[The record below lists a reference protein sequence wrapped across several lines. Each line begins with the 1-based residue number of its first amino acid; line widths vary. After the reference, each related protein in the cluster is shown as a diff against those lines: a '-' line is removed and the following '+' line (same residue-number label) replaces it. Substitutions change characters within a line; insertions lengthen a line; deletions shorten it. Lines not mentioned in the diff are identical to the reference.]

1 MKICPQCNQT
11 YADDSLNFCL
21 SDGSV
26 LTQASG
32 SGSLSE
38 PPPTVMMSQPF
49 PTNPNPQFGTQPGN
63 FGVVTP
69 NAAQTPRPKSR
80 TWIWVLGI
88 FGGLI
93 LLCGGG
99 FAALLFV
106 VPDETPRAFNSNSKS
121 NSGSSNNNTQKSGN
135 TLKDDLSTWKP
146 KVDIYG
152 DTEYTNSEL
161 VMSAKQSGFYYVLVT
176 PKKDFRTD
184 NATTRVKARNTTGEA
199 TTYGF
204 GLLIHSDS
212 TTPLT
217 KDYSFLINSESR
229 KYRIARHTDK
239 DEKTVVEWTYS
250 AAIKSG
256 TEENVLEVQDEGG
269 KMSFYVN
276 GDFLTTYVDNYGY
289 KSGVAGLYVSDAVP
303 VAFSGL
309 EVRK

>member
-32 SGSLSE
+32 GSLSE
-38 PPPTVMMSQPF
+38 PAPTVLISQPL
-49 PTNPNPQFGTQPGN
+49 PTNPNQQFGSQPGN

-80 TWIWVLGI
+80 AWIWVLAI
-88 FGGLI
+88 FGGLM

-99 FAALLFV
+99 FAALV
-106 VPDETPRAFNSNSKS
+106 AFMPEEQNNVFNKSSNS
-121 NSGSSNNNTQKSGN
+121 NSGSNTTQKSGSV
-135 TLKDDLSTWKP
+135 LKDDLSTWKP
-146 KVDIYG
+146 KG
-152 DTEYTNSEL
+152 DTYGNTDYTNSEL
-161 VMSAKQSGFYYVLVT
+161 VMSSKEAGFYYVLVT
-176 PKKDFRTD
+176 PKKDFRTE
-184 NATTRVKARNTTGEA
+184 NATVRVKARNTTGGA

-217 KDYSFLINSESR
+217 KDYSFLIDSESQ

-250 AAIKSG
+250 SAIKDG
-256 TEENVLEVQDEGG
+256 TQENVLEVKDEDG

-276 GDFLTTYVDNYGY
+276 GDFLTVFVDNYGY